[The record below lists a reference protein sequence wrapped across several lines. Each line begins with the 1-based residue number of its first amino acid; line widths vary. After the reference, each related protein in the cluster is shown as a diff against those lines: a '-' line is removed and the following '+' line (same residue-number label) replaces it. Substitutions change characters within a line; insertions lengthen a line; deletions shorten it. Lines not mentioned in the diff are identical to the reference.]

1 MSRLHITC
9 LISILCWLTLSLHAS
24 DNLSLSS
31 VGTPVAEQT
40 FRQAESIDFQWD
52 SFALRADSGSLVHDL
67 PFSFALLPHGGEHR
81 MPSYM
86 VNVTGENVGAY
97 RLLPNGV
104 HFSEP
109 ATITLPY
116 DEFLLPMG
124 YKPKDIK
131 TYYFDEELAQ
141 WKELEQVKV

>member
-40 FRQAESIDFQWD
+40 FRQAEPIDFHWD

-67 PFSFALLPHGGEHR
+67 SVSFALLPHGGEHR

-86 VNVTGENVGAY
+86 VNVTGEFFG
-97 RLLPNGV
+97 
-104 HFSEP
+104 
-109 ATITLPY
+109 TI
-116 DEFLLPMG
+116 FVV
-124 YKPKDIK
+124 
-131 TYYFDEELAQ
+131 FFRR
-141 WKELEQVKV
+141 